1 MTRARFSPA
10 ALACIAETSADVETD
25 VGLIRA
31 GAISRDELLAQCLDG
46 ADEDRAE
53 GWADYVD
60 EVVRL
65 AALLVEVTP

>member
-46 ADEDRAE
+46 ADEDQIGRAH
-53 GWADYVD
+53 V
-60 EVVRL
+60 
-65 AALLVEVTP
+65 